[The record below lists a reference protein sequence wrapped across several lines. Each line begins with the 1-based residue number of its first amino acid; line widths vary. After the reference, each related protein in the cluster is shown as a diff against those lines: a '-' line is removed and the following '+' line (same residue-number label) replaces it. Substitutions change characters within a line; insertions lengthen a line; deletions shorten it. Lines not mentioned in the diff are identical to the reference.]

1 MRCPSGLAALRRDH
15 LLAQMMTKAKP
26 LPPLE
31 LVQQLLDYD
40 PATGLFRW
48 KIQRGT
54 RAAGAQAGSV
64 NRSGYVVIQ
73 INNERSKAHR
83 IAWLLLTKTDPGSL
97 QIDHMN
103 GNKTDNRACNLR
115 LASVSQN
122 LCNKKR
128 QANNTSGYKGVC
140 YHKITGKW
148 AARIR
153 LNKCLR
159 HLGLFPTPELA
170 HMAYAKAAAELHG
183 DFARAA

>member
-1 MRCPSGLAALRRDH
+1 
-15 LLAQMMTKAKP
+15 
-26 LPPLE
+26 
-31 LVQQLLDYD
+31 
-40 PATGLFRW
+40 
-48 KIQRGT
+48 
-54 RAAGAQAGSV
+54 
-64 NRSGYVVIQ
+64 
-73 INNERSKAHR
+73 
-83 IAWLLLTKTDPGSL
+83 
-97 QIDHMN
+97 
-103 GNKTDNRACNLR
+103 
-115 LASVSQN
+115 